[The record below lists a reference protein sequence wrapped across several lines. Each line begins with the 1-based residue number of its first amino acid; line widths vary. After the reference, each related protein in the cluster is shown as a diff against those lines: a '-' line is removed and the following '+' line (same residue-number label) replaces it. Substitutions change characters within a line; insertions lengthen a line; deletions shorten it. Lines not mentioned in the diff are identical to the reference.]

1 MTTLLLI
8 VHIVVCFAL
17 VLIVLLQG
25 GKGADIGATFGA
37 GSSQTVF
44 GATGGQSFMGKL
56 TTGAAVIFMLTSLLL
71 AYYYAKPGADSI
83 MPESI
88 GQATSQTEAATADQ
102 LAVPTAEEA
111 TTQEKTK

>member
-8 VHIVVCFAL
+8 IHIVVCFAL
-17 VLIVLLQG
+17 ILIVLLQG

-56 TTGAAVIFMLTSLLL
+56 TTGAAVIFMLTSLFL

-83 MPESI
+83 MPETI
-88 GQATSQTEAATADQ
+88 GQTVQQTEAPAADQ
-102 LAVPTAEEA
+102 VSLPAVDKPV
-111 TTQEKTK
+111 TTE

>member
-8 VHIVVCFAL
+8 IHVIVCFAL
-17 VLIVLLQG
+17 IAVVLLQG

-44 GATGGQSFMGKL
+44 GARGGQSFMSRL
-56 TTGAAVIFMLTSLLL
+56 TTGAAVIFMLTSLFL

-83 MPESI
+83 MPETVR
-88 GQATSQTEAATADQ
+88 QDAQPVETPATPETDQVVPLDPTE
-102 LAVPTAEEA
+102 
-111 TTQEKTK
+111 

>member
-8 VHIVVCFAL
+8 VHIIVCFAL

-56 TTGAAVIFMLTSLLL
+56 TTGAAIIFMLTSLFL

-88 GQATSQTEAATADQ
+88 GQVATPSEQPAAPVATDATA
-102 LAVPTAEEA
+102 P
-111 TTQEKTK
+111 EKTK